1 MTITTSE
8 TDDTIP
14 EPERA
19 TGDAPNDDL
28 GEIAVVTASQ
38 RLLDPL
44 DLAIARALERDAR
57 ISVQELSRQVGTSRT
72 TVSERL
78 NRLVEQGFVRG
89 FHARLDYPRLGYP
102 LTAFV
107 AIQAQQ
113 PMALEV
119 IAALKQLAE
128 VEEIHAVTGR
138 FDLLVKVRAR
148 STEHLQL
155 ILINKIQT
163 IPNIGRGETML
174 SLATHLEDAPI
185 GLSRLTFDNEDA
197 DERGGANG
205 RPRR

>member
-1 MTITTSE
+1 MTITTGGSDGN
-8 TDDTIP
+8 TPDL
-14 EPERA
+14 ERA
-19 TGDAPNDDL
+19 TGEAPGDDL
-28 GEIAVVTASQ
+28 AEFAIVTTSQ
-38 RLLDPL
+38 RLLDSL

-57 ISVQELSRQVGTSRT
+57 ISLLELSRQLGTSRT

-119 IAALKQLAE
+119 IAALKQLPE

-148 STEHLQL
+148 NTEHLQL

-185 GLSRLTFDNEDA
+185 GLSRLAFEDEEP
-197 DERGGANG
+197 DGRQGTNG
-205 RPRR
+205 SPRR

>member
-1 MTITTSE
+1 MTLTTDGIDSKA
-8 TDDTIP
+8 P
-14 EPERA
+14 EPEGVVGE
-19 TGDAPNDDL
+19 TLSDDL
-28 GEIAVVTASQ
+28 GETAVVTTSQ

-57 ISVQELSRQVGTSRT
+57 ISLLELSRQVGTSRT

-78 NRLVEQGFVRG
+78 NRLVEAGYVRG
-89 FHARLDYPRLGYP
+89 FHALGYP

-119 IAALKQLAE
+119 IAALKQLPE

-185 GLSRLTFDNEDA
+185 GLSRLAFENEAA
-197 DERGGANG
+197 DERGGTNG
-205 RPRR
+205 SPRR

>member
-1 MTITTSE
+1 MTITTDGIDGKASE
-8 TDDTIP
+8 A
-14 EPERA
+14 EREA
-19 TGDAPNDDL
+19 FDVLSDDL
-28 GEIAVVTASQ
+28 GETAVVTTSQ

-57 ISVQELSRQVGTSRT
+57 ISLLELSRQVGTSRT

-78 NRLVEQGFVRG
+78 NRLVEAGYVRG

-119 IAALKQLAE
+119 IAALKQLPE

-155 ILINKIQT
+155 ILITKIQT

-185 GLSRLTFDNEDA
+185 GLSRLTFDNEAD
-197 DERGGANG
+197 DERGDTNG
-205 RPRR
+205 SPRR